1 MQFCAIELVS
11 QTATFR
17 NPEFQNYH
25 KTLELPL
32 PTTIIGLAGAAMGLT
47 PKQAQNYFDTRAF
60 KIGVWGT
67 SAGKVK
73 DLWKKRF
80 MPTAKELYA
89 NYHPN
94 WTGGNTVLKREIL
107 FGNHF
112 VIVFASENAQD
123 IEQLTHSFQYP
134 VYALT
139 MGSSD
144 SLAFVK
150 QVSNNMVLTTS
161 NKVGNCLVEGN
172 VLDKVYSQLQHNWNC
187 SIYQTSEPIAYD
199 LPTKFSYD
207 TEFTGRTVIA
217 TRTYS
222 IIGYNMEL
230 NYQEEGVMYNN
241 VFIPLA
247 HL

>member
-1 MQFCAIELVS
+1 MQFCAVELIS

-25 KTLELPL
+25 KTLEVPL
-32 PTTIIGLAGAAMGLT
+32 PTTLIGLAGAAMGLT
-47 PKQAQNYFDTRAF
+47 PKQSQSFFDSIPF

-67 SAGKVK
+67 SAGKTK
-73 DLWKKRF
+73 DLWKRRF
-80 MPTAKELYA
+80 KPTSKDLYA
-89 NYHPN
+89 DYHPN
-94 WTGGNTVLKREIL
+94 WTGGNTVVKREIL

-112 VIVFASENAQD
+112 VIVFASENAEA
-123 IEQLTHSFQYP
+123 IEQLIHSFQYP

-150 QVSNNMVLTTS
+150 QVTNNVELAIS
-161 NKVGNCLVEGN
+161 NKISNCLVEGN
-172 VLDKVYSQLQHNWNC
+172 VLDEVYTHLKDNWNC

-199 LPTKFSYD
+199 LPTKFSYK
-207 TEFTGRTVIA
+207 TEFTDRTVIA
-217 TRTYS
+217 TRCYS
-222 IIGYNMEL
+222 IIGHAMEL
-230 NYQEEGVMYNN
+230 NYNLDGVLYND

-247 HL
+247 NL